1 MSSSAIL
8 DRQGLQSVEQSIRK
22 RIRSNQ
28 CRIHCSLPFQ
38 SQAGFASASTVGT
51 DSSGGKAVSGGTS
64 SSQQADYIT
73 AITVE
78 ATNGQFENLVS
89 TQFTTENA
97 SISTA
102 LIQTATIAQINGDVN
117 FNAAAISN
125 VNIDSGTI
133 DGVVI
138 GAEVPPD
145 ATFDDLQAN
154 NSFTLLGAS
163 GTPCVTYTAA
173 TETFTICGDLVVE
186 GNSTTIQSETVVV
199 EDVTIRLGNT
209 APLGD
214 DGKDRG
220 VEFGYHTGT
229 TFAMGFMGWDN
240 SEDKFTL
247 LTSATNNN
255 EVYDGTLGSLM
266 LDTLCANQIQ
276 GVSGNITIGT
286 TGDYTL
292 SPTENLIF
300 QPGENIIIPDETQI
314 LFGSSSCIYSSGED
328 LIICTPNDLIMD
340 VSGSINI
347 LTNTT
352 LEFGSTSFNVYG
364 NGSDLVVT
372 SENDVVFD
380 ANCIALG
387 ITKDCTICKN
397 NGNLEITNGG
407 DIGGITIDAPENLL
421 LNISGSIIVP
431 TDTPIEFGNA
441 ANTISSDGT
450 DLLLESNGYI
460 ILDAPECIAI
470 GSELDC
476 FICKEDGD
484 LKIKNEGVD
493 GNFEFITNE
502 NFVLN
507 ISGSVQVQD
516 STPIEFGSSGNNIYN
531 NGNDLVLSAMD
542 DILFDTDCLVL
553 GVTKDCMICKDNGN
567 LQIINGGTTGNIS
580 IDTSQDLLLNVSG
593 SIEVPANTQIEFGS
607 SGFNIYGDNTNLIIS
622 STDTVFVDA
631 CLAIGDLS
639 TKICNIGD
647 QLVFQ
652 GTSGIVFNSNDID
665 IPIVKEY
672 CRISYKECDIDGDYD
687 VCEVISKRELLSGLP
702 HWYWQ
707 TDTEASGNI
716 IYAYDLNQHVR
727 DITTKGLKLTGVYF
741 WFDISGDAINS
752 VSSTVTKS
760 TINPLSPGPPSLSS
774 VTVDN
779 STLNTNTAIGTYYT
793 KVDVTSTNYYN
804 SHENL
809 TIELTINKK
818 TNSIIKFYGMQLE
831 FDKKYF

>member
-1 MSSSAIL
+1 MSSIL
-8 DRQGLQSVEQSIRK
+8 DSQGLQSVEQSIRK

-28 CRIHCSLPFQ
+28 CRIRCELPFQ
-38 SQAGFASASTVGT
+38 SHAGFAFASTVGT
-51 DSSGGKAVSGGTS
+51 DSSGGKAVTGS
-64 SSQQADYIT
+64 SLSSDLTDYIK

-78 ATNGQFENLVS
+78 ATNGQFQNLIS
-89 TQFTTENA
+89 TQFTTQNA
-97 SISTA
+97 SINTA
-102 LIQTATIAQINGDVN
+102 LIQTATIAQINGDIN
-117 FNAAAISN
+117 FNAATISN
-125 VNIDSGTI
+125 INIDSGTI

-138 GAEVPPD
+138 GGEVPAD

-163 GTPCVTYTAA
+163 GNPCVTWTAS
-173 TETFTICGDLVVE
+173 EEVFTICGDLVVQ

-255 EVYDGTLGSLM
+255 EVYSGTLGSLM
-266 LDTLCANQIQ
+266 VDTLCANHIQ
-276 GVSGNITIGT
+276 GVSGNISIGA
-286 TGDYTL
+286 TGNYIL

-300 QPGENIIIPDETQI
+300 QPGENIIIPDETPI
-314 LFGSSSCIYSSGED
+314 LFGSSSCIYASGED

-387 ITKDCTICKN
+387 ITKDC
-397 NGNLEITNGG
+397 
-407 DIGGITIDAPENLL
+407 
-421 LNISGSIIVP
+421 
-431 TDTPIEFGNA
+431 
-441 ANTISSDGT
+441 
-450 DLLLESNGYI
+450 
-460 ILDAPECIAI
+460 
-470 GSELDC
+470 
-476 FICKEDGD
+476 
-484 LKIKNEGVD
+484 
-493 GNFEFITNE
+493 
-502 NFVLN
+502 
-507 ISGSVQVQD
+507 
-516 STPIEFGSSGNNIYN
+516 
-531 NGNDLVLSAMD
+531 
-542 DILFDTDCLVL
+542 
-553 GVTKDCMICKDNGN
+553 MICKDNGN
-567 LQIINGGTTGNIS
+567 LHIINGGITGHIS

-593 SIEVPANTQIEFGS
+593 SIEVPANTQLEFGS
-607 SGFNIYGDNTNLIIS
+607 PGFNIQSDNTDLILTS
-622 STDTVFVDA
+622 NGWVVLDTS
-631 CLAIGDLS
+631 CLAIGEDLNC
-639 TKICNIGD
+639 TICKVDDKMVIGA
-647 QLVFQ
+647 
-652 GTSGIVFNSNDID
+652 TAGIVFNSNDID

-687 VCEVISKRELLSGLP
+687 VCEVISKRELLGGLP
-702 HWYWQ
+702 HWYWE
-707 TDTEASGNI
+707 TATEASGNI

-741 WFDISGDAINS
+741 WFDISGDAVNS

-760 TINPLSPGPPSLSS
+760 TINPLSPGPPSLSA

-779 STLNTNTAIGTYYT
+779 STLNTNTSVGTYYSRVG
-793 KVDVTSTNYYN
+793 VDSINYYN